1 MKSVVAPYETSVRC
15 LRIECRNGTIIR
27 ITRYPFDLAM
37 SNGQIYLSAAG
48 ADFSTS
54 VAETSF
60 AASSFDLEGFVGLA
74 GIGRDEVASGVFD
87 GAECRLFKTSFLAP
101 VEDEEPVDRAIL
113 GRTVLEDD
121 GYRIE
126 EMGIV
131 DLLSQPVLATV
142 SPTCR
147 NIFGGQEYGGC
158 KVNLA
163 AITVTGTLT
172 SVTSPLVIGDTGRT
186 EASDYFGAG
195 VIRFTSGPNVG
206 MADIRVDAFASGSLT
221 LANAPYYPLTIG
233 TTYALEPGCR
243 KRLQDCQTHNNVA
256 RMKAYPHV
264 PPKSV
269 YTSIGGTNK

>member
-1 MKSVVAPYETSVRC
+1 MKSVVAPYETAVRC
-15 LRIECRNGTIIR
+15 LRVECRNGTIIR
-27 ITRYPFDLAM
+27 ITRYPYDLVM
-37 SNGQIYLSAAG
+37 SNSEVYLAAAG

-87 GAECRLFKTSFLAP
+87 GATCKLFKTSFLAP
-101 VEDEEPVDRAIL
+101 VEDEEPMDRAIL

-126 EMGIV
+126 QMGLV
-131 DLLSQPVLATV
+131 DLLGQPVVASV
-142 SPTCR
+142 SPMCR

-158 KVNLA
+158 HVNLA

-172 SVTSPLVIGDTGRT
+172 SVTSALVIVDTART
-186 EASDYFGAG
+186 EPADHFGAG
-195 VIRFTSGPNVG
+195 VIRFTSGPNAG
-206 MADIRVDAFASGSLT
+206 LAPIRVDGFATGALT
-221 LANAPYYPLTIG
+221 LANAPYYPLTPG
-233 TTYALEPGCR
+233 TAYELEPGCR
-243 KRLQDCQTHNNVA
+243 KRLEDCQRHNNVP

-269 YTSIGGTNK
+269 YTSVGGTE